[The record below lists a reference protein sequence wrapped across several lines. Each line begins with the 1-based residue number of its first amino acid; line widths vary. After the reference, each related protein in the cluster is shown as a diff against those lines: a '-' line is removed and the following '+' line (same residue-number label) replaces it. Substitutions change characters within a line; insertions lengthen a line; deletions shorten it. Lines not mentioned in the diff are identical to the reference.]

1 MHVQEET
8 QVQGLVLSE
17 VSGIHWAYPPDKGR
31 LPYKPHL
38 TDEDIVT

>member
-8 QVQGLVLSE
+8 QVQGLVLPE
-17 VSGIHWAYPPDKGR
+17 VAGIHWVYPPDKDG
-31 LPYKPHL
+31 LLYNPHL